1 MHALWKHRPSPA
13 TVIASLALAVALG
26 GTSYA
31 ALVLPANS
39 VGTAQLKNGAVTSL
53 KVKNGTLLAANF
65 KAGQL
70 PRGPAGPTGATG
82 PAGPTGPPGPFP
94 DALASGKTVRGTFVM
109 GGTAAVSGA
118 LANTGISFVYT
129 FAAPPAATIVLQG
142 AAAPAQC
149 PGNSTLPQANPGY
162 LCIYET
168 AHSNAT
174 GATLNE
180 VDRSGA
186 TIFTNSSGTGGFFS
200 YGTWAATAP

>member
-26 GTSYA
+26 GTGYA

-53 KVKNGTLLAANF
+53 KVKSGSLLATNF

-82 PAGPTGPPGPFP
+82 PIGPTGPPGPYP
-94 DALASGKTVRGTFVM
+94 DTLASGKTVRGSFSM
-109 GGTAAVSGA
+109 GGTADVTGA
-118 LANTGISFVYT
+118 LADTGISFVYS
-129 FAAPPAATIVLQG
+129 FAAPPSVKIVLQG
-142 AAAPAQC
+142 AAAPAEC
-149 PGNSTLPQANPGY
+149 PGNATAPQAQPGY

-168 AHSNAT
+168 AHSNSS
-174 GATLNE
+174 GATLNS
-180 VDRSGA
+180 VTTAGA
-186 TIFTNSSGTGGFFS
+186 TIFTNASGGGGFFS